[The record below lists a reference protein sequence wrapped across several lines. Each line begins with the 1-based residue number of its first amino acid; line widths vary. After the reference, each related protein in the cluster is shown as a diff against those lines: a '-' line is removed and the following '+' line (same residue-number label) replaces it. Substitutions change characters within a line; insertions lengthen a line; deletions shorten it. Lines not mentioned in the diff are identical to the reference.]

1 MITVREIDRE
11 TTPSLLCQQKADQDL
26 GWLNWINALKREEG
40 MKERGPK
47 GGGVNERSKTQGSW
61 GMGGLLGTTVQG
73 AQLAYGEKRGS
84 APDPYNAAVLIDLIP
99 LKAGHHHHHLL
110 ARRDCRPKLR
120 KLTYWLTA
128 PVAAP
133 RTFFFS

>member
-1 MITVREIDRE
+1 
-11 TTPSLLCQQKADQDL
+11 
-26 GWLNWINALKREEG
+26 

-84 APDPYNAAVLIDLIP
+84 APDLYNAAVLIDLIP

-120 KLTYWLTA
+120 KLTY
-128 PVAAP
+128 
-133 RTFFFS
+133 